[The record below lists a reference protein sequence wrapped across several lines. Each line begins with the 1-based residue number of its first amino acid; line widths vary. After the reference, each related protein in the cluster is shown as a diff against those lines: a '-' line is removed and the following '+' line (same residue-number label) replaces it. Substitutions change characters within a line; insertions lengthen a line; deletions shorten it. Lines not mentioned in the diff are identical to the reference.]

1 MERGDGLD
9 RLLAW
14 IVQHE
19 VIDDG
24 QKDVDLNA
32 AASDDD
38 LMDAKSEVA
47 ARERER
53 AVTLR
58 DPFRR
63 GLVLAAAARDRGEP
77 AIDLDDRD
85 PDENAVADA
94 MTQLLVP
101 YNLAES
107 RSRETEP
114 MHYVYSVS
122 VNWDALGAVAASA
135 GVDLGRAVADVA
147 R

>member
-1 MERGDGLD
+1 MNRSDDLD
-9 RLLAW
+9 RLLRW

-32 AASDDD
+32 PASDDD
-38 LMDAKSEVA
+38 LMSAKSEVA
-47 ARERER
+47 AREWER
-53 AVTLR
+53 AATLR

-63 GLVLAAAARDRGEP
+63 GLVLAAEARDRGEP

-85 PDENAVADA
+85 SDQNAVADA

-122 VNWDALGAVAASA
+122 VNWDALGAVAAQAGADLDRAIA
-135 GVDLGRAVADVA
+135 GVA

>member
-14 IVQHE
+14 IVEHD

-32 AASDDD
+32 SASDDD
-38 LMDAKSEVA
+38 LMDAKSDVA
-47 ARERER
+47 AREWER
-53 AVTLR
+53 ATALR

-63 GLVLAAAARDRGEP
+63 GLALAAAARDRGEP

-85 PDENAVADA
+85 PDQNAVADA
-94 MTQLLVP
+94 LTQLLVP
-101 YNLAES
+101 YDLAES

-122 VNWDALGAVAASA
+122 VNWDALGAVATNA
-135 GVDLGRAVADVA
+135 GVDLNRAVADAA